1 MYKFLIRKKALITMN
16 YTLNKPEIIKIKEDS
31 LFETV
36 QKLKPL
42 LKEEKKQLIQGLCLI
57 ITSSLLNLLSPVI
70 IGHTIDT
77 YIQNKDF
84 HGVLKAGSWLLIIY
98 CIALL
103 TSYFQTKI
111 MGGVG
116 QRTIFNLRN
125 KLFLRLQDLP
135 IDFFNQNKAGDL
147 ISRINNDT
155 SKLNQF
161 FSQSLMQFVGNIF
174 IMFGAGIFILI
185 INFPLGLIAVIPAF
199 FILIFNRFYSPYV
212 RRKNAASLKSTGSL
226 SSEIQE
232 SLNNFKVIVAFNR
245 RDYFR
250 ERFNSVNQDNYKK
263 ALSTGIAGSIFTPLY
278 TFAYNVA
285 QISVLYYG
293 IYLISEGNF
302 SIGLLISFLAYTNR
316 FYDPIRQIAAIWP
329 SFQMAVAGWERISE
343 ILSLE
348 SNLPVC
354 NHQNISKNN
363 YAMEFKDVSFG
374 YTPEKMVL
382 KHISFCLERGKTYA
396 LVGPTGGGKT
406 TTANL
411 MVRLYDPT
419 EGSVFIDGKDIKS
432 ITEEERAGKIG
443 FILQEPFLFSG
454 TVREN
459 ILYGNKEYQDYS
471 NEQLA
476 ELILGANF
484 DELLEKFDKGLDT
497 EISINSD
504 SISLGQ
510 KQIIAFIR
518 AVLRHPEIIILDEA
532 TANIDT
538 VTEQLLENILRKLPR
553 QTIKVIIAHRL
564 NTISSADKIFFV
576 NSGEINL
583 ANSLQEAVE
592 MLSTKK
598 RES

>member
-1 MYKFLIRKKALITMN
+1 MN
-16 YTLNKPEIIKIKEDS
+16 YKLNKPENMASPPGKKKEDS
-31 LFETV
+31 FFEAV

-42 LKEEKKQLIQGLCLI
+42 LKEEKKPLIKGLLLI
-57 ITSSLLNLLSPVI
+57 ISSSLLNLLSPVI
-70 IGHTIDT
+70 IGYTIDT
-77 YIQNKDF
+77 YIQNKNF
-84 HGVLKAGSWLLIIY
+84 NGVLKSGGWLLVIY
-98 CIALL
+98 VFALL
-103 TSYFQTKI
+103 ASYFQTKI

-125 KLFLRLQDLP
+125 KLFLKLQELP
-135 IDFFNQNKAGDL
+135 VDFFNQNKAGDL

-174 IMFGAGIFILI
+174 IMFGAGIFILS
-185 INFPLGLIAVIPAF
+185 INFTLGLFAIIPAF
-199 FILIFNRFYSPYV
+199 FILLFNKLYSPIV
-212 RRKNAASLKSTGSL
+212 KRKNAASLKSTGNL

-250 ERFNSVNQDNYKK
+250 ERFNQVNLDNFRK
-263 ALSTGIAGSIFTPLY
+263 ALSTGIAGSIFTPFY
-278 TFAYNVA
+278 TFAYNIA

-293 IYLISEGNF
+293 IYQISTGNF
-302 SIGLLISFLAYTNR
+302 SIGLLISFLAYTSR
-316 FYDPIRQIAAIWP
+316 FYDPVRQIAAVWP

-343 ILSLE
+343 ILSLG
-348 SNLPVC
+348 SNLQVC
-354 NHQNISKNN
+354 NSENVSHKN
-363 YAMEFKDVSFG
+363 YALEFKNVSFG
-374 YTPEKMVL
+374 YSKEKLVL
-382 KHISFCLERGKTYA
+382 KHISFNLERGKTYA

-419 EGSVFIDGKDIKS
+419 EGSVFIEGKDIKCFS
-432 ITEEERAGKIG
+432 AEERSGKIG

-454 TVREN
+454 TVRDN
-459 ILYGNKEYQDYS
+459 ILYGNKEYQHYS
-471 NEQLA
+471 NEKLA
-476 ELILGANF
+476 ELIIGSNF
-484 DELLEKFDKGLDT
+484 KELIDIFEKGLDT
-497 EISINSD
+497 KISLNSE

-518 AVLRHPEIIILDEA
+518 AVLRNPEIIILDEA

-538 VTEQLLENILRKLPR
+538 ITEQLLENILKKLPR

-564 NTISSADKIFFV
+564 NTINSADKIFFV
-576 NSGEINL
+576 NSGQINL